1 MVYRGKG
8 CPACSET
15 GYRGRTAIYEILIVS
30 DAIRLLIL
38 KKDDSTSIC
47 RQALEEGMKTL
58 RDDGAQ
64 EVIAGVTTLEEVAR
78 VTQE

>member
-1 MVYRGKG
+1 M
-8 CPACSET
+8 
-15 GYRGRTAIYEILIVS
+15 LIVS
-30 DAIRLLIL
+30 DAIRHLIL
-38 KKDDSTSIC
+38 KKADSTSIC

-58 RDDGAQ
+58 RHDGAQ